1 VCCDYYVGCAS
12 GLDDFTGAAAQAR
25 KPGLRLATHH
35 RRSCF
40 VLALF
45 YWQPRQGE
53 PQNRAGI
60 TNQPSHGG
68 RRFTES
74 GPTGLTEEAPGRGRK
89 PRISSGRAKQSWRRL
104 CTPSP
109 RPLPTGVCDRWPRR
123 KALVRQRCS
132 GAGTCRGW
140 NRIARGVLSFRV
152 INTVRREVDRCSR
165 ALFESAGQG
174 P

>member
-25 KPGLRLATHH
+25 SLDCGSQHTTEGRVSFSHCFTGSRGKVN
-35 RRSCF
+35 RRIAQELQTSR
-40 VLALF
+40 
-45 YWQPRQGE
+45 P
-53 PQNRAGI
+53 
-60 TNQPSHGG
+60 TGG